1 MNRISFFSTLII
13 LIVSQFKPQQSFAQS
28 LSTTQL
34 KFTFIHYLRIP
45 DHYVTVVFKKE
56 KDSVNVHAQSLPMAK
71 AEAKWAATKKDYSF
85 NISKA
90 EYDQVILSI
99 QKISAWAIIG
109 GADFT
114 GYDGTSWQIEFGNSD
129 NAVKY
134 SVWSAD
140 YQTEARQLQSF
151 VNACILII
159 QTAKLDP
166 KEIFKQKGS

>member
-1 MNRISFFSTLII
+1 ML
-13 LIVSQFKPQQSFAQS
+13 LVLVKPQLSLAQS
-28 LSTTQL
+28 RGSSQL
-34 KFTFIHYLRIP
+34 KFTFTHSLRIP

-85 NISKA
+85 HISEA
-90 EYDQVILSI
+90 EYQKVIISI
-99 QKISAWAIIG
+99 QRISAWAIIG

-114 GYDGTSWQIEFGNSD
+114 GFDGTSWKIEYGNND
-129 NAVKY
+129 NAVTY
-134 SVWSAD
+134 SVWSAE
-140 YQTEARQLQSF
+140 YQTESRHLQSF
-151 VNACILII
+151 VDACTLII